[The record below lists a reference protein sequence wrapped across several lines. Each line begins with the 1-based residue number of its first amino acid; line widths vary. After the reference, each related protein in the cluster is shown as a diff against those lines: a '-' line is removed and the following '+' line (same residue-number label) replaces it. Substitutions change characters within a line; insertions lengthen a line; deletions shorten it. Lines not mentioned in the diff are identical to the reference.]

1 MPGGGGSGI
10 GDNLKRVWGMV
21 DVGVRDAAG
30 GDPKTTPPPLPVAG
44 RLSWS
49 GSVCR
54 RFACD
59 GVMDGG
65 GWVGVALDVCVVV
78 VKGCCTCELL
88 GRGAIG
94 LLLYAVGL
102 DKCCAMYTCC
112 ALSWAWLC
120 RICASSSVIN
130 TVLML
135 SPVVVTAL
143 VDGGIAATGGTAAV
157 VAGLVVSG
165 CCGVVVVVVVVGAD
179 VGGVRLWA

>member
-1 MPGGGGSGI
+1 
-10 GDNLKRVWGMV
+10 MV

-30 GDPKTTPPPLPVAG
+30 GDPKTTPLPLPVAG

-54 RFACD
+54 RIACD
-59 GVMDGG
+59 GVIDGG
-65 GWVGVALDVCVVV
+65 GWVGAALGVCVVV

-88 GRGAIG
+88 GRGVIG

-102 DKCCAMYTCC
+102 DKCCAMYICC
-112 ALSWAWLC
+112 ALSWAWLW

-143 VDGGIAATGGTAAV
+143 VDSGVVAAGGTAAV
-157 VAGLVVSG
+157 AMGLVVSG
-165 CCGVVVVVVVVGAD
+165 CCVVVVVVVVGGAN
-179 VGGVRLWA
+179 VGGVCLWV